1 MCACVCVFVNVC
13 LCICVCVCNVYVCV
27 MYMYVP
33 KIAGYGGEVAAPSAG
48 HHDPES
54 EGHH

>member
-1 MCACVCVFVNVC
+1 MCVFVNVC
-13 LCICVCVCNVYVCV
+13 LCICVCVCVCNVYVCV
-27 MYMYVP
+27 MYVP